1 MVDKDNKGIEVYLFD
16 YGNYNMSYLKL
27 SGNCYMLMLNRNQH
41 ERRWNIK
48 YRILTL
54 VGWNKLIM
62 TYKALDKLITTM
74 QNNHQEAWN

>member
-41 ERRWNIK
+41 ERR
-48 YRILTL
+48 
-54 VGWNKLIM
+54 
-62 TYKALDKLITTM
+62 
-74 QNNHQEAWN
+74 